1 MSDLTPLAGRLL
13 SLYTTT
19 SYSGIEKA
27 IATNSGALIIYT
39 DPENNSYHSAYILDE
54 FIASGY
60 GAKTEIERDNL
71 SYISNNYVSLVDKV
85 DNKLDKS
92 DAAKLYITIDDLPKE
107 VWLTPAEWAST
118 KPEENVTYNIY
129 EEASSIQVISD
140 EN

>member
-19 SYSGIEKA
+19 SYSGIENA
-27 IATNSGALIIYT
+27 AQTNSGALIIYT

-71 SYISNNYVSLVDKV
+71 SYIANTYVGLIDKV
-85 DNKLDKS
+85 DKKLDKS
-92 DAAKLYITIDDLPKE
+92 DLPKE
-107 VWLTPAEWAST
+107 VWLTTAEWAST
-118 KPEENVTYNIY
+118 TPEENVTYNIY

>member
-19 SYSGIEKA
+19 SYSGIEEAVK
-27 IATNSGALIIYT
+27 TNSGALIIYT

-60 GAKTEIERDNL
+60 GAKTEIDRDNL
-71 SYISNNYVSLVDKV
+71 SYISNTYIGLIDKV
-85 DNKLDKS
+85 DKKLDKS
-92 DAAKLYITIDDLPKE
+92 DAAKLYITRDDLPKE
-107 VWLTPAEWAST
+107 VWVTPAEWANT
-118 KPEENVTYNIY
+118 TPEENVTYNIY

>member
-19 SYSGIEKA
+19 SYSGIEEAVK
-27 IATNSGALIIYT
+27 TNSGALIIYT

-60 GAKTEIERDNL
+60 GAKTEIDRDNL
-71 SYISNNYVSLVDKV
+71 SYISNTYIGLIDKV
-85 DNKLDKS
+85 DKKLDKS
-92 DAAKLYITIDDLPKE
+92 DAAKLYITRDDLPKE
-107 VWLTPAEWAST
+107 VWLTPAEWANT
-118 KPEENVTYNIY
+118 TPEENVTYNIY